1 MVKIY
6 RCLVVVVLCL
16 LASTVVAQV
25 PQWRDL
31 YKVKKKDTLYGIAKK
46 FGLTEDQLRAANPEM
61 KAADYTLKKGD
72 RILIP
77 YPSGEKPVRSMASLA
92 ISGWGLPM
100 KVGSRPV
107 AVVSIR
113 HTLPQSGTEPYH
125 VGQTQSGLVAMKG
138 TPRFSRMQASSS
150 F

>member
-77 YPSGEKPVRSMASLA
+77 YPSEEPATPAVKPAPVAKPVQKAAPATMRVGVM
-92 ISGWGLPM
+92 LPLHNIN
-100 KVGSRPV
+100 GDGR
-107 AVVSIR
+107 
-113 HTLPQSGTEPYH
+113 
-125 VGQTQSGLVAMKG
+125 
-138 TPRFSRMQASSS
+138 RMRE
-150 F
+150 

>member
-16 LASTVVAQV
+16 LASTMVAQV

-77 YPSGEKPVRSMASLA
+77 YQIGRA
-92 ISGWGLPM
+92 
-100 KVGSRPV
+100 
-107 AVVSIR
+107 
-113 HTLPQSGTEPYH
+113 H
-125 VGQTQSGLVAMKG
+125 V
-138 TPRFSRMQASSS
+138 
-150 F
+150 